1 MNAILIPNAITPA
14 KALNEFATL
23 MCAVREFQSD
33 INRLLAKQF
42 DTIARMVALRDSSPT
57 EWWVRT
63 TEEELAQQLGL
74 STAQARDRVS
84 IAVALTTRLPL
95 TRDSLHSGGA
105 GYPQVKALVDLT
117 ATTSAETTAVI
128 EEKVAAD
135 CGTRKPD
142 RLRDRVRDIIHRTE
156 PEAITARRHAARE
169 KRHARTRLDEDGM
182 ATLSVHGPA
191 ELVAAAWASLDK
203 QVSAIQARGDT
214 RSLEAIRADLIL
226 GRLTG
231 PVGDLGRPITAR
243 VGVVLSLDTLLGL
256 DNRPAR
262 LAGHGAIDAE
272 KARELAFA
280 EGSLWYRII
289 ADPLTGYAL
298 HHDRRTYRPPIALAD
313 HIRTRNPRCV
323 FPGCR
328 RPAQRCEIDHT
339 TRFPDGL
346 TNHDNLGPLCRF
358 HHMLKHSGVGWILT
372 QPTAGTFVWKSPSGT
387 IYVVTPEQYLDPP
400 PSKQQRKNRSP
411 QARGEISVPALRAA

>member
-1 MNAILIPNAITPA
+1 MSEILTLETPA
-14 KALNEFATL
+14 PTEATNEFASL
-23 MCAVREFQSD
+23 MCTVRRLQSD

-42 DTIARMVALRDSSPT
+42 DAIARMVALRDLSPT
-57 EWWVRT
+57 EWWIRAI
-63 TEEELAQQLGL
+63 EEELAQQLGL

-84 IAVALTTRLPL
+84 IALALNTRLPL
-95 TRDSLHSGGA
+95 TRNSLHSGGA
-105 GYPQVKALVDLT
+105 GYSQVKALADLT
-117 ATTSAETTAVI
+117 TTTSAETTAVI

-156 PEAITARRHAARE
+156 PEAIIARRHAARE
-169 KRHARTRLDEDGM
+169 KRHARTHPDDDGM

-191 ELVAAAWASLDK
+191 ELVTAAWASIDK
-203 QVSAIQARGDT
+203 QVSAVQAQSDT

-226 GRLTG
+226 ERLID
-231 PVGDLGRPITAR
+231 PVGDRSGPVTAR
-243 VGVVLSLDTLLGL
+243 VGVVLSLNTLLGL
-256 DNRPAR
+256 DNQPAR

-313 HIRTRNPRCV
+313 HVKTRNPRCV

-358 HHMLKHSGVGWILT
+358 HHMLKHSGIGWILT
-372 QPTAGTFVWKSPSGT
+372 QPIAGTFVWKSPSGT

-400 PSKQQRKNRSP
+400 PIKQQRNNRLP
-411 QARGEISVPALRAA
+411 QARSEISALALRAA